1 MKITGKILILFIPL
15 LFSQK
20 AFSQDIHAEKMDDYI
35 GYIQKNNLDIGS
47 FSVFQKGKE
56 VYFKSFGNI
65 EKQKTN
71 RNTTYQIGSVTK
83 LFTAVLI
90 FKLVEQH
97 KISLNDPLS
106 KYFPEVKNS
115 GKITVKNLLEHSS
128 GLNNYVKKDEK
139 IIWLKDPRTDQEI
152 MQEIIGQRILFSPDE
167 NVFYSNSGYYLLG
180 KIIEKEYD
188 KNYGEVLKEQL
199 TKPFQL
205 SQTKSALE
213 NPKQITGSYIF
224 ERDAWQPAKD
234 FYFKNIVGVGDIS
247 SSTENLNRFI
257 NLLFNY
263 KILSK
268 ETVDIMK
275 PIIGKE
281 TYGRGLMT
289 FNFHAVDFYGNT
301 GGTYGTNTIVIFD
314 EKTDTSITLIINGER
329 YPRNEFIKDIVDII
343 YNNTIKFPE
352 NADKNTY

>member
-1 MKITGKILILFIPL
+1 MKNTGKILFFFIPF
-15 LFSQK
+15 LFFQK
-20 AFSQDIHAEKMDDYI
+20 AFSQDIHAEKLDDYI
-35 GYIQKNNLDIGS
+35 SYIQKNNLDIGS
-47 FSVFQKGKE
+47 ISVFQKEKE

-90 FKLVEQH
+90 FKLIEQH
-97 KISLNDPLS
+97 KISLDDRLS
-106 KYFPEVKNS
+106 KYFPDIKNADH
-115 GKITVKNLLEHSS
+115 ITIKNLLEHSG

-139 IIWLKDPRTDQEI
+139 IVWLKEPRSDQEI
-152 MQEIIGQRILFSPDE
+152 MQEITGQRILFSPGE

-180 KIIEKEYD
+180 KIIEKEFG
-188 KNYGEVLKEQL
+188 KNYGDVLKEEITGPL
-199 TKPFQL
+199 QL
-205 SQTKSALE
+205 SQTKSALQ

-224 ERDAWQPAKD
+224 EHDTWQPAKD

-257 NLLFNY
+257 NSLFTY

-275 PIIGKE
+275 PVIGKE

-289 FNFHAVDFYGNT
+289 FNFHAVNFYGNT
-301 GGTYGTNTIVIFD
+301 GGTYGTNSILIFD
-314 EKTDTSITLIINGER
+314 EKTNISIALIINGER
-329 YPRNEFIKDIVDII
+329 YPRNEFISDLVDII
-343 YNNTIKFPE
+343 YHNTSTFPE
-352 NADKNTY
+352 INN